1 MDLTQ
6 RRYQSALGPTLH
18 TNVSIGPARRHH
30 STILLLGAL
39 VVLVVACGGGT
50 ERVSSGSARCTP
62 GTDCYCDR
70 VKGGSL
76 SDPQLLFC
84 EDFEAPTL
92 ISNTGFADGTPYYGP
107 WYDDTGDIGNRGANS
122 YWNNVYGNGVNSF
135 LFSLGQPSSPA
146 LGTACTAYSLC
157 VGMKVWDSADR
168 WDANSYTPLTA
179 FYTQDSHFTEEDATL
194 TAPTNGAYGGDG
206 VFDGNASLVQRIPVG
221 ETHGIAGQAALA
233 SGTRNIGLT
242 MAIAYPVN
250 SLSSG
255 IWGTSSVPAAWK
267 HNEWGTVYNPDSG
280 FDGLFIFYN
289 QIGPR
294 SGIPFSGFL
303 GSFLDQN
310 YTNCASIVPL
320 VGNAECIGQG
330 LGIYWNT
337 PANYN
342 QPTDWP
348 FGTWGCVRGYLEN
361 AGLPN
366 MRMRVWFQGP
376 NMTGERL
383 IIDFTANGTQL
394 DNKDGYSDMKWNAYA
409 NTNQGEGYVATTALT
424 FRYEDN
430 VHARAGMPVS
440 CAQIGFTGGT

>member
-1 MDLTQ
+1 MSRMRIALHAALFAV
-6 RRYQSALGPTLH
+6 ALGLLFPD
-18 TNVSIGPARRHH
+18 VS
-30 STILLLGAL
+30 
-39 VVLVVACGGGT
+39 VA
-50 ERVSSGSARCTP
+50 APCTP
-62 GTDCYCDR
+62 GTDCYCDK
-70 VKGGSL
+70 VKNKANAL
-76 SDPQLLFC
+76 FDAALLFC

-92 ISNTGFADGTPYYGP
+92 YQNTGVGNGAPNYGP
-107 WYDDTGDIGNRGANS
+107 WYDATGQTGDRGFNS
-122 YWNNVYGNGVNSF
+122 YWNKTYGNGVDGF
-135 LFSLGQPSSPA
+135 LFRKSEPASPA
-146 LGTACTAYSLC
+146 NGAPCTLFALC
-157 VGMKVWDSADR
+157 TGAKVWERSNLWSA
-168 WDANSYTPLTA
+168 NNYTPQLA
-179 FYTQDSHFTEEDATL
+179 IFTQSSDFNFELSSL
-194 TAPTNGAYGGDG
+194 TAPTNKAGGGSG
-206 VFDGNASLVQRIPVG
+206 VFDGNANLAYRIPPRNV
-221 ETHGIAGQAALA
+221 HGIAGEARIPT
-233 SGTRNIGLT
+233 GTRNIGLT

-250 SLSSG
+250 SMSSG
-255 IWGTSSVPAAWK
+255 IWGPQNGSVNAAWK
-267 HNEWGTVYNPDSG
+267 HNEWGTVYNPNSG
-280 FDGLFIFYN
+280 FDGLFVFYN
-289 QIGPR
+289 QEGPR